1 MRVLLDTNVLL
12 DVLLKRDPW
21 VTEASAVWQA
31 HDEGQV
37 FGHVMACAIADIF
50 YIARR
55 LVGLETAQV
64 AVRICLEAFEICAVD
79 RQALEQAQALLVDD
93 FEDNLQI
100 ACASLAGLDAIVPRD
115 KKGFK
120 AVTMPVLTPAELVTQ
135 LGRAERP
142 SDVGRTHFG
151 EQDH

>member
-21 VTEASAVWQA
+21 VTESSAVWQA
-31 HDEGQV
+31 HDEGQIV
-37 FGHVMACAIADIF
+37 GHVMACAIADIF

-55 LVGLETAQV
+55 LTALETARM

-79 RQALEQAQALLVDD
+79 RQALEQAWALPESD

-100 ACASLAGLDAIVPRD
+100 ACASLAGLDAIVTRD

-120 AVTMPVLTPAELVTQ
+120 AAEVPVLTPAELLTRLSQ
-135 LGRAERP
+135 LAE
-142 SDVGRTHFG
+142 S
-151 EQDH
+151 

>member
-21 VTEASAVWQA
+21 VAESSAVWQA
-31 HDEGQV
+31 HDEGQIV
-37 FGHVMACAIADIF
+37 GYVMACAIADIF

-55 LVGLETAQV
+55 LTALETART

-79 RQALEQAQALLVDD
+79 HQALEQARALPGSD

-100 ACASLAGLDAIVPRD
+100 ACASLAGLDAIVTRD
-115 KKGFK
+115 EKGFR
-120 AVTMPVLTPAELVTQ
+120 AAAIPVLTPAEL
-135 LGRAERP
+135 LARL
-142 SDVGRTHFG
+142 S
-151 EQDH
+151 